1 MAEKL
6 GMLAS
11 LETLDRRQRTLL
23 AGLIAFVA
31 LVIIVGALFATRS
44 VLDDA
49 ASRVVLQKEKFE
61 TLQDLGQ
68 EFANAR
74 AVIEAAESRGAQ
86 FKGQPLPAYL
96 ERVSDRVGVRDQLSV
111 TRTGT
116 EEQMGVTQT
125 RYKVEVK
132 GIALD
137 LGLNVIHEMETSGY
151 PLDIETTRIKT
162 NKRRDEVW
170 YNFTFEVVTYA
181 LEDA

>member
-96 ERVSDRVGVRDQLSV
+96 ERVSDRVGVREQLSV

-137 LGLNVIHEMETSGY
+137 LGLNLVYEVETSGY
-151 PLDIETTRIKT
+151 PVMIETTRIDARR
-162 NKRRDEVW
+162 RRDEVQ
-170 YNFTFEVVTYA
+170 YNFVFEMA
-181 LEDA
+181 AFDLGDS